1 MNKRNTQDSN
11 NLNERIDNLNKT
23 IQIRKT
29 VLDKMIKKLQEK
41 DEKREKSK

>member
-41 DEKREKSK
+41 DEKRDKSK